1 MLSTRVRRRRVA
13 KMARTSRLSGLRN
26 HTIEERRALVTDAI
40 GADDVLAPL
49 IDGGLDAERAD
60 RMIEHV
66 VGQIGIPVGIATNF
80 IVNGREVLVPMA
92 TEEPS
97 VVAAASNIARMARD
111 RGGFTTSSTAPVMQA
126 QIHVVDLADPHGA
139 RLRILEHRD
148 ELMALAND
156 QDPKLVEFGGGVRDL
171 IVRII
176 EREGRRHLVA
186 HLLVDVRDAMGA
198 NAVNTMAEAISGRVA
213 ELAGGRPLLRIL
225 TNKAD
230 LRLSRAR
237 VVIPAALLGGP
248 EIVEN
253 MILAA
258 RLAEDDPYRAATH
271 NKGIMNGISAVVL
284 ATGNDTRAVEA
295 GAHSHAVQDGHYGSL
310 SRFERSE
317 EGDLVATLEL
327 PLAVG
332 LVGGATKTHPAARAA
347 VAVTE
352 VQTAQELAELI
363 CAVGLSQNV
372 AAVRALAAEGIQQGH
387 MALHAR
393 NVAVAAGAEGT
404 EIDALA
410 AQLVEL
416 RAVRADIAERELA
429 RLREQS

>member
-1 MLSTRVRRRRVA
+1 
-13 KMARTSRLSGLRN
+13 MAQTSRFSGLRN
-26 HTIEERRALVTDAI
+26 RTVEERRSTVAEALGAGGDA
-40 GADDVLAPL
+40 ALAPL

-66 VGQIGIPVGIATNF
+66 IGQIGIPVGVATNF

-97 VVAAASNIARMARD
+97 VVAAASNIARMARE
-111 RGGFTTSSTAPVMQA
+111 RGGFTTSSTSPVMQA
-126 QIHVVDLADPHGA
+126 QIHVVDVADVHGG
-139 RLRILEHRD
+139 RLRILEER
-148 ELMALAND
+148 EALMALAD
-156 QDPKLVEFGGGVRDL
+156 EQDPKLVEFGGGVRDL
-171 IVRII
+171 VVRIV

-237 VVIPAALLGGP
+237 VVIPAELLGGDQ
-248 EIVEN
+248 IVDN
-253 MILAA
+253 MIEGA

-295 GAHSHAVQDGHYGSL
+295 GAHSHAVKDGHYGSL
-310 SRFERSE
+310 SRFERGAD
-317 EGDLVATLEL
+317 GDLVATLEL

-347 VAVTE
+347 VAITE
-352 VQTAQELAELI
+352 VQSAQELAELI
-363 CAVGLSQNV
+363 CAVGLAQNV

-393 NVAVAAGAEGT
+393 NVAVAAGAEGA
-404 EIDALA
+404 EIDEVANRLV
-410 AQLVEL
+410 AQ
-416 RAVRADIAERELA
+416 RAVRADVAERELA
-429 RLREQS
+429 ALREQP

>member
-1 MLSTRVRRRRVA
+1 
-13 KMARTSRLSGLRN
+13 MAQSSRFSGLRN
-26 HTIEERRALVTDAI
+26 RSVEERRSTVAEAL
-40 GADDVLAPL
+40 GASGEALAPL
-49 IDGGLDAERAD
+49 IDGGLDVERAD

-66 VGQIGIPVGIATNF
+66 IGQIGIPVGVATNF

-97 VVAAASNIARMARD
+97 VVAAASNIARMARE

-126 QIHVVDLADPHGA
+126 QIHVVDVADVHGA
-139 RLRILEHRD
+139 RLRILEEREALMSLAD
-148 ELMALAND
+148 E

-171 IVRII
+171 VVRIV

-237 VVIPAALLGGP
+237 VVIPAEMLGGA
-248 EIVEN
+248 EIVDN
-253 MILAA
+253 MIEGA

-295 GAHSHAVQDGHYGSL
+295 GAHSHAVKDGHYGSL
-310 SRFERSE
+310 SRFERSA

-347 VAVTE
+347 VAITE
-352 VQTAQELAELI
+352 VQSAQELAELI
-363 CAVGLSQNV
+363 CAVGLAQNV

-393 NVAVAAGAEGT
+393 NVAVAAGAEGA
-404 EIDALA
+404 EIDEVASRLV
-410 AQLVEL
+410 AQ
-416 RAVRADIAERELA
+416 RAVRADVAERELA
-429 RLREQS
+429 ALREQP

>member
-1 MLSTRVRRRRVA
+1 MRREGVA
-13 KMARTSRLSGLRN
+13 TMARTSRLSGLRN
-26 HTIEERRALVTDAI
+26 HTIAERREIVGEAL
-40 GADDVLAPL
+40 GAPEALAPL
-49 IDGGLDAERAD
+49 IDGGLDEERAD

-66 VGQIGIPVGIATNF
+66 IGRIGIPVGVATNF
-80 IVNGREVLVPMA
+80 LVNGREVLVPMA

-97 VVAAASNIARMARD
+97 VVAAASNIARMSRE
-111 RGGFTTSSTAPVMQA
+111 RGGFTTSSTAPIMQA
-126 QIHVVDLADPHGA
+126 QIHVVDVADLHGA
-139 RLRILEHRD
+139 RLRILERRE
-148 ELMALAND
+148 ELMALAEE

-171 IVRII
+171 VVRIV
-176 EREGRRHLVA
+176 ERDGRRHLVA

-198 NAVNTMAEAISGRVA
+198 NAVNTMAEAVSGRVA

-237 VVIPAALLGGP
+237 VIIPAELLGGAQ
-248 EIVEN
+248 IADN
-253 MILAA
+253 MILGAQ
-258 RLAEDDPYRAATH
+258 LAEDDPYRAATH

-295 GAHSHAVQDGHYGSL
+295 GAHSHAARDGHYGSL
-310 SRFERSE
+310 SHFERSA

-332 LVGGATKTHPAARAA
+332 LVGGATKSHPAARAA
-347 VAVTE
+347 VALTE
-352 VQTAQELAELI
+352 VETAQQLAELI
-363 CAVGLSQNV
+363 CAVGLAQNV

-393 NVAVAAGAEGT
+393 NVAVAAGAEGS
-404 EIDALA
+404 EIDAVA
-410 AQLVEL
+410 ARLVEQ
-416 RAVRADIAERELA
+416 RAVRADVAERELA
-429 RLREQS
+429 ALRAQP